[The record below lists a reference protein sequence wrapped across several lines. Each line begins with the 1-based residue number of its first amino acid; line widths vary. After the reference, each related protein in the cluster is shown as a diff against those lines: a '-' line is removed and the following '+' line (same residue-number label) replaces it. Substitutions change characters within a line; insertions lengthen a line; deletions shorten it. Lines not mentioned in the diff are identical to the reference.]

1 MGYLLVRFAEME
13 ICTCVCT
20 CAYVCVCVC
29 VRVCVCV
36 CVCVR
41 VCVCVYACVFV
52 RVLCV
57 CVCTWGL
64 QGRLLWCCIG
74 GFIELFWWR
83 NRALLV
89 AKQGSFGRETHISLL
104 IFSCAS
110 LRWRYHTAHTIQCIT
125 QHTQY
130 NVSYCVTQHHA
141 HSIRV
146 CATECCYVCVAMWFR
161 VLETSYNTQ
170 HTTHHSVNIMR
181 HTVHSTQ
188 YMRMRHAAHSIRVC
202 ITQHTTRRNMSA
214 LTPTR
219 MSRTSNNPARSH
231 AFSRTHTPAPSL
243 ARSNSFTLSPPH
255 KFIFACVLS
264 VPELLVL
271 LMQNSI

>member
-1 MGYLLVRFAEME
+1 MHV
-13 ICTCVCT
+13 CV
-20 CAYVCVCVC
+20 YVCVCVRVCLCAC
-29 VRVCVCV
+29 VCVRVCMRARVCVCV
-36 CVCVR
+36 CVCVCACF
-41 VCVCVYACVFV
+41 VCLCVYVGFAGQALV
-52 RVLCV
+52 VLY
-57 CVCTWGL
+57 
-64 QGRLLWCCIG
+64 
-74 GFIELFWWR
+74 WR
-83 NRALLV
+83 FYRALLV

-214 LTPTR
+214 LTSPTR